1 MALLKLVDSHLDLET
16 SLFCPVTVDWPMVRQ
31 LTNSAGDK
39 SPCSLRE
46 DARVALQRR
55 TERAMQAADL
65 CYTDAETG
73 KQVPWLEDEVPKA
86 DPRKKN
92 SLCRVTICMCLDWH
106 RRHRRAAAY
115 VIRGKHNTGPVPF
128 FQPQPGTHHGW
139 CAPPHF
145 AFFQRRRGAQV

>member
-1 MALLKLVDSHLDLET
+1 MLFLSDVLTHSLGISRRQPLTQIIEALFNRGNMALLKLVASHLDLET

-92 SLCRVTICMCLDWH
+92 SLCRVKWLMESLRLDLA
-106 RRHRRAAAY
+106 R
-115 VIRGKHNTGPVPF
+115 
-128 FQPQPGTHHGW
+128 
-139 CAPPHF
+139 
-145 AFFQRRRGAQV
+145 